1 MLAFFSYIF
10 LGEKFGPQGYFG
22 TILILAGVWYSATG
36 GNEKEVEEAEGKE
49 EKGSKILNF
58 ESVSGIEKIEN

>member
-1 MLAFFSYIF
+1 
-10 LGEKFGPQGYFG
+10 
-22 TILILAGVWYSATG
+22 VWYSATG
-36 GNEKEVEEAEGKE
+36 GNEKKVENVEGKE